1 MKYLTVEEVCGK
13 LARGGCDEVEVGKVF
28 AARLEPENLDSDD
41 KDKKFPLVAQAAEGV
56 FIVVCQFGLGKPRV
70 KASPLDEGGPDWRP
84 RFISV
89 NGPYSKPPLDES
101 KTPII
106 DSPELIAL
114 QAKAKELCK

>member
-28 AARLEPENLDSDD
+28 AARLEPENLDDAD
-41 KDKKFPLVAQAAEGV
+41 RKMPLVAQAAEGV

-89 NGPYSKPPLDES
+89 NGPYSAPPKDATG
-101 KTPII
+101 TPIL
-106 DSPELIAL
+106 DTPELLAL
-114 QAKAKELCK
+114 QAKAKELTA